1 MHSCIQNIV
10 VYCVLDTAMV
20 LVHTEL
26 MVWQEEQTV
35 LKARTKLGKEGKEG
49 RHVSSSGAQSRS
61 PFIREGS
68 VEWQERTSLVSNA
81 CYY

>member
-1 MHSCIQNIV
+1 
-10 VYCVLDTAMV
+10 MV

-35 LKARTKLGKEGKEG
+35 LKETAKLGRERKEC
-49 RHVSSSGAQSRS
+49 RHEASSGAQSRS

-81 CYY
+81 C